1 MTATSWLQA
10 VDMHTINIISFQVFQ
25 RWQQRLGKKDIL
37 IKNKILFLNNWKKK
51 KKSWNFGINV
61 HYWLFMK
68 FVL

>member
-10 VDMHTINIISFQVFQ
+10 VDMHTINISFQVFQ

-51 KKSWNFGINV
+51 KKKAEILV
-61 HYWLFMK
+61 
-68 FVL
+68 

>member
-37 IKNKILFLNNWKKK
+37 IKNKILF
-51 KKSWNFGINV
+51 FE
-61 HYWLFMK
+61 
-68 FVL
+68 

>member
-10 VDMHTINIISFQVFQ
+10 VDMHTINISFQVFQ

-51 KKSWNFGINV
+51 KKAEILV
-61 HYWLFMK
+61 
-68 FVL
+68 